1 MFGRTFIFICT
12 PLFLGGRR
20 QKAEGRRQK
29 ATVYFF
35 PNHPSPIT
43 HHQSP
48 ITNHQSPITNYL
60 FIVIQFE
67 YVQQ

>member
-20 QKAEGRRQK
+20 QKAEDRRQK
-29 ATVYFF
+29 AEGRRQQFIFF
-35 PNHPSPIT
+35 PIT

-48 ITNHQSPITNYL
+48 ITNYL
-60 FIVIQFE
+60 FRGC
-67 YVQQ
+67 